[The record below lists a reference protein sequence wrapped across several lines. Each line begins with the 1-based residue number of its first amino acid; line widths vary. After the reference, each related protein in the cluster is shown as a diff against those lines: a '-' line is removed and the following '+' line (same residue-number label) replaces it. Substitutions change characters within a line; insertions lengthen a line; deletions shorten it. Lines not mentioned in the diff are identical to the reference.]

1 MKKLAVLS
9 VATTMVLSGMGP
21 SFAENSGDEH
31 SAQSRGGFGDSGVM
45 NSRSYGGYDRCN
57 IYRCG
62 GYRHSHYGGD
72 YYGND
77 YYRHYNNHY
86 DNGYYRHYHDGY
98 YRHHDNGAGALIGG
112 LAAGAIIGGLIASQ
126 PHGYPVGNSHVD
138 WCYSRYRSYRAYDN
152 TYQPYYGPRRQCYSP
167 Y

>member
-1 MKKLAVLS
+1 MKKLAVL
-9 VATTMVLSGMGP
+9 VLAIATSLAGVGP

-31 SAQSRGGFGDSGVM
+31 SAQSRGGFGDSGAR
-45 NSRSYGGYDRCN
+45 NSRGFDRCS

-62 GYRHSHYGGD
+62 GYRHGRYGD
-72 YYGND
+72 RYYGNHSGNR
-77 YYRHYNNHY
+77 YYR
-86 DNGYYRHYHDGY
+86 DGY
-98 YRHHDNGAGALIGG
+98 YRGHNSDAGALLGG

-126 PHGYPVGNSHVD
+126 PVARPVGNSHVD

>member
-1 MKKLAVLS
+1 MKKLAVL
-9 VATTMVLSGMGP
+9 VLAIATSLAGVGP
-21 SFAENSGDEH
+21 SLAENSGDEH
-31 SAQSRGGFGDSGVM
+31 SAQSRGGFGDSGVR
-45 NSRSYGGYDRCN
+45 NSRGFDRCS

-62 GYRHSHYGGD
+62 GYRHGGYGNR
-72 YYGND
+72 YYGN
-77 YYRHYNNHY
+77 R
-86 DNGYYRHYHDGY
+86 YHDGY
-98 YRHHDNGAGALIGG
+98 YRHHDNDAGALIGG

-126 PHGYPVGNSHVD
+126 PQAGPVGNSHVD

>member
-1 MKKLAVLS
+1 MKKLAVLALAI
-9 VATTMVLSGMGP
+9 ATGLSGVGP
-21 SFAENSGDEH
+21 SFAENLGDEH
-31 SAQSRGGFGDSGVM
+31 SAQSRGGFGDSGVQ
-45 NSRSYGGYDRCN
+45 NSRSYGGFDRCN

-62 GYRHSHYGGD
+62 GYRHGHYGGR
-72 YYGND
+72 YYGDN
-77 YYRHYNNHY
+77 YYRHHNGGYYN
-86 DNGYYRHYHDGY
+86 NGYYNHGY

-126 PHGYPVGNSHVD
+126 PQAGPVGNGHVD

-167 Y
+167 YD

>member
-1 MKKLAVLS
+1 MKKLAVL
-9 VATTMVLSGMGP
+9 VLAIATSLAGVGP

-31 SAQSRGGFGDSGVM
+31 SAQSRGGFGDSGVR
-45 NSRSYGGYDRCN
+45 NSRSFDRCS

-62 GYRHSHYGGD
+62 GYRHGGYGNR
-72 YYGND
+72 YYGN
-77 YYRHYNNHY
+77 R
-86 DNGYYRHYHDGY
+86 YHDGY
-98 YRHHDNGAGALIGG
+98 YRHHDNDAGALIGG

-126 PHGYPVGNSHVD
+126 PQAGPVGNSHVD

>member
-1 MKKLAVLS
+1 MKKLAVL
-9 VATTMVLSGMGP
+9 VLAIATSLAGVGP

-31 SAQSRGGFGDSGVM
+31 SAQSRGGFGDSGVR
-45 NSRSYGGYDRCN
+45 NSRGFDRCS

-62 GYRHSHYGGD
+62 GYRHGGYGNR
-72 YYGND
+72 YYGN
-77 YYRHYNNHY
+77 R
-86 DNGYYRHYHDGY
+86 YHDGY
-98 YRHHDNGAGALIGG
+98 YRHHDNDAGALIGG

-126 PHGYPVGNSHVD
+126 PQAGPVGNSHVD

>member
-1 MKKLAVLS
+1 MKKLAVL
-9 VATTMVLSGMGP
+9 VLAIATSLSGIGP

-31 SAQSRGGFGDSGVM
+31 SVQSRGTFGDSGAR
-45 NSRSYGGYDRCN
+45 NNRNYDRCSV
-57 IYRCG
+57 YRCG
-62 GYRHSHYGGD
+62 GYRHGHYGRR
-72 YYGND
+72 YYRDD
-77 YYRHYNNHY
+77 YYR
-86 DNGYYRHYHDGY
+86 R
-98 YRHHDNGAGALIGG
+98 HDNDAGALIGG

-126 PHGYPVGNSHVD
+126 PRAYPIGNSHVD

>member
-1 MKKLAVLS
+1 MKKLAVL
-9 VATTMVLSGMGP
+9 VLAIATSLSGIGP

-31 SAQSRGGFGDSGVM
+31 SVQSRGTFGDSGAR
-45 NSRSYGGYDRCN
+45 NSRNYDRCSV
-57 IYRCG
+57 YRCG
-62 GYRHSHYGGD
+62 GYRHGNYGRR
-72 YYGND
+72 YYRDD
-77 YYRHYNNHY
+77 YYR
-86 DNGYYRHYHDGY
+86 R
-98 YRHHDNGAGALIGG
+98 HDNDAGALIGG

-126 PHGYPVGNSHVD
+126 PRVHPIGNSHID

>member
-1 MKKLAVLS
+1 MKKLAVLMLAI
-9 VATTMVLSGMGP
+9 ATSLAGVGP

-31 SAQSRGGFGDSGVM
+31 SAQSRGGFGDSGVR
-45 NSRSYGGYDRCN
+45 NSRGFDRCN

-62 GYRHSHYGGD
+62 GYRHGHYGNRD
-72 YYGND
+72 YGNRHYGNR
-77 YYRHYNNHY
+77 YYR
-86 DNGYYRHYHDGY
+86 DGY
-98 YRHHDNGAGALIGG
+98 YRNDYNDAGALLGG
-112 LAAGAIIGGLIASQ
+112 LAAGALIGGLIASQ
-126 PHGYPVGNSHVD
+126 PQARPVGNSHVD